1 MTSAE
6 SVPLRSL
13 LDAAPDGFI
22 VVDTEGDIVWAN
34 QTAHSLF
41 GYRDVELIGRRVD
54 ELVPESLRFDHH
66 AHRESYEENPRG
78 RSMGLGLNLS
88 ARKKDGT
95 EFPVE
100 ISLSP
105 LHTRDGLL
113 VTAIVRDISERK
125 RLEEERNVLSLE
137 LETERERDRIAMDL
151 HDGVMQ
157 DIYAV
162 ALGLELSLDGDGGG
176 ESTYADA
183 RVVEQS
189 IGQLHEVIRSIRSF
203 IFDLR
208 PRQFPGSLAEGL
220 SNLAEEFAQNSLI
233 STNAMIDEAVTVDDA
248 TALIIYHVAH
258 ESLSNIRKHAGA
270 SSVILTLSKVGDAGH
285 LEISDDGKGFD
296 TNHGPPDGHHGLR
309 NMAARAQAIN
319 AQFHI
324 DSAPGKGTTLVL
336 EFPRSAET

>member
-1 MTSAE
+1 MTGAE

-13 LDAAPDGFI
+13 LDVAPDGFI
-22 VVDTEGDIVWAN
+22 VVDTAGDIVWAN

-41 GYRDVELIGRRVD
+41 GYRDVELIGRRID
-54 ELVPESLRFDHH
+54 ELVPERLRFDHTS
-66 AHRESYEENPRG
+66 HRKSYAENPRG
-78 RSMGLGLNLS
+78 RSMGLGLNLL

-105 LHTRDGLL
+105 LHTRDGVL

-162 ALGLELSLDGDGGG
+162 ALGLELSLDSEGD
-176 ESTYADA
+176 SSRYADA
-183 RVVEQS
+183 TAVEKS

-208 PRQFPGSLAEGL
+208 PRQFSGSLAEGL
-220 SNLAEEFAQNSLI
+220 SNLAEEFAQNSQI
-233 STNAMIDEAVTVDDA
+233 STNAMIDEEVDVDET
-248 TALIIYHVAH
+248 TALIVYHVAH

-270 SSVILTLSKVGDAGH
+270 SSVILTLSRVGEGGQ
-285 LEISDDGKGFD
+285 LKIRDDGKGFD

-309 NMAARAQAIN
+309 NMAARARAIN
-319 AQFHI
+319 ARFHI
-324 DSAPGKGTTLVL
+324 DSAPGKGTTLIL
-336 EFPRSAET
+336 EFPASR

>member
-13 LDAAPDGFI
+13 LDVAPDGFV
-22 VVDTEGDIVWAN
+22 VVDTAGNIVWAN

-41 GYRDVELIGRRVD
+41 GYRDVELIGRRID
-54 ELVPESLRFDHH
+54 ELVPERLRFGHTG
-66 AHRESYEENPRG
+66 HRESYEANPRG

-125 RLEEERNVLSLE
+125 RLEEERNVLFLE

-162 ALGLELSLDGDGGG
+162 ALGLELSLDGDDD
-176 ESTYADA
+176 SRYADA
-183 RVVEQS
+183 KVVEKS

-208 PRQFPGSLAEGL
+208 PRQFSGSLAEGL
-220 SNLAEEFAQNSLI
+220 SNLAEEFAQNSQI
-233 STNAMIDEAVTVDDA
+233 ATTATIDEKMDVDET
-248 TALIIYHVAH
+248 TALIVYHVAH

-270 SSVILTLSKVGDAGH
+270 SSVVLTLANVGGTGQ
-285 LEISDDGKGFD
+285 LQIRDDGKGFD

-309 NMAARAQAIN
+309 NMAARARAIN
-319 AQFHI
+319 AKFQI
-324 DSAPGKGTTLVL
+324 DSAPGEGTTLLL
-336 EFPRSAET
+336 EFPANG